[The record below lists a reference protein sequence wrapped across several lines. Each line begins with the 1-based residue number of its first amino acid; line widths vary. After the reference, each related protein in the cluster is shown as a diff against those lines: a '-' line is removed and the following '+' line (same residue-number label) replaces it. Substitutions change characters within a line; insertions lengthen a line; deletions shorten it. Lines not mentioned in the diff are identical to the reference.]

1 LQIDFPAV
9 TLQYFVNGEP
19 LGSVMKRECD
29 IQKDFGIVLCGQM
42 HYQNEKVHVKLGN
55 YKYSKV
61 YDTAAVDLKK
71 KNS

>member
-1 LQIDFPAV
+1 
-9 TLQYFVNGEP
+9 
-19 LGSVMKRECD
+19 MKRECD